1 MDCKIN
7 FLEMLIKNEVLTLFS
22 NERKQVNKE
31 NKNPLHLAQLKKLAT
46 TSQTCVNGMDFLVL
60 FVSGRFGYA
69 KWN

>member
-22 NERKQVNKE
+22 NERKQVKKE

-46 TSQTCVNGMDFLVL
+46 TSQN
-60 FVSGRFGYA
+60 A
-69 KWN
+69 